1 MESDSC
7 IWRMATQL
15 QLYLSSWLIWECES
29 DTLVLGISRI
39 HREFSFLREVRK
51 LTVSNILVLDM
62 ASLAS
67 ICVVGY
73 SVAPL
78 TWWQLFCGYSL
89 LKINILLSLNA
100 PHSSPIQIIGGW
112 ARIHLSRQ
120 SIPNRHSSPA
130 SGYPKPCGA
139 WGCGLVAEGSEP
151 QRYLHMGSYL
161 PVGIVSWL
169 VSRQRLVME
178 REWVGWDWVSIC
190 CTWRSPMASM

>member
-15 QLYLSSWLIWECES
+15 QLYLSSWLYMRVCIS
-29 DTLVLGISRI
+29 YFVLGISRI

-67 ICVVGY
+67 II
-73 SVAPL
+73 APL

-89 LKINILLSLNA
+89 LRINILLSLNV

-120 SIPNRHSSPA
+120 SIPNQHSSPA

-139 WGCGLVAEGSEP
+139 WGCELVAEGSEP

-161 PVGIVSWL
+161 PAGIISWL
-169 VSRQRLVME
+169 VSCQRLMME
-178 REWVGWDWVSIC
+178 REWVGWDWETIC